1 MTDGIFLRELPQARP
16 PGQEFPD
23 TESTRHTVKTFEN
36 YFLGANR
43 WALILLLAAMAIIIF
58 VNVALRYLT
67 NQSIEWAEEVSRHM
81 MIWLT
86 FLGAGPVLRYGGH
99 IAVENLQ
106 DALPRTLAIALRV
119 VVAALLFAFFGFMIW
134 YGWLYMGR
142 TMFQM
147 TAATQVPFAYIYA
160 AMPVGGVLLVVH
172 WLLIVRSYVLHR
184 QFAVDAHFDATAS
197 ASL

>member
-1 MTDGIFLRELPQARP
+1 M
-16 PGQEFPD
+16 
-23 TESTRHTVKTFEN
+23 KTFER

-43 WALILLLAAMAIIIF
+43 WALIVLLAAMACLIF

-67 NQSIEWAEEVSRHM
+67 NQSIEWAEEVSRHL

-99 IAVENLQ
+99 IAIDNLQ
-106 DALPRTLAIALRV
+106 DALPVRFAIVVRVFVAL
-119 VVAALLFAFFGFMIW
+119 LLFAFFGLMVW

-142 TMFQM
+142 TMFQL
-147 TAATQVPFAYIYA
+147 TAATQIPFAYIYA
-160 AMPVGGVLLVVH
+160 AMPVGGVLMLVH
-172 WLLIVRSYVLHR
+172 WALIVRSYVLKR
-184 QFAVDAHFDATAS
+184 EFAADAHFDATAS

>member
-1 MTDGIFLRELPQARP
+1 M
-16 PGQEFPD
+16 
-23 TESTRHTVKTFEN
+23 KTFER

-43 WALILLLAAMAIIIF
+43 WALILLLAAMAVIIF

-106 DALPRTLAIALRV
+106 DVLPRSMAIAIRAF
-119 VVAALLFAFFGFMIW
+119 VALLLFAFFGFMIW

-142 TMFQM
+142 TMFQL
-147 TAATQVPFAYIYA
+147 TAATQIPFAYIYA
-160 AMPVGGVLLVVH
+160 AMPVGGVLLIIH
-172 WLLIVRSYVLHR
+172 WLLVVRGYVMER
-184 QFAVDAHFDATAS
+184 KFASDAHFDALAS

>member
-1 MTDGIFLRELPQARP
+1 M
-16 PGQEFPD
+16 
-23 TESTRHTVKTFEN
+23 KTFER
-36 YFLGANR
+36 YFLGVNR
-43 WALILLLAAMAIIIF
+43 WALILLLAAMAVIIF

-99 IAVENLQ
+99 IAIENLQ
-106 DALPRTLAIALRV
+106 DALPRSFAVAIRAF
-119 VVAALLFAFFGFMIW
+119 VAVLLFAFFGFMVW

-142 TMFQM
+142 TMFQL
-147 TAATQVPFAYIYA
+147 TAATQIPFAYIYA
-160 AMPVGGVLLVVH
+160 AMPVGGL
-172 WLLIVRSYVLHR
+172 LLIVHWALIVREYVLER
-184 QFAVDAHFDATAS
+184 KFAADAHFDATAS